1 MGFRA
6 KVREAGEDEALGLQ
20 KAGSFNGDLHMLLM
34 YELSKC
40 YTSKHGILG
49 KKIAHCYKGTEEILF
64 FLDWALDENN
74 QKSYLRI
81 QKHGPIAS
89 MNLELSLHF
98 LYC

>member
-49 KKIAHCYKGTEEILF
+49 KKLLIATR
-64 FLDWALDENN
+64 A
-74 QKSYLRI
+74 QKKSCF
-81 QKHGPIAS
+81 S
-89 MNLELSLHF
+89 
-98 LYC
+98 